1 MLDYLVASAH
11 EERFEA
17 GMESR
22 FSRGLQ
28 QLYAS
33 DPSAVLYALR
43 RRLDEDGTRPEVL
56 SEVLDW
62 SSRQETSAL
71 RQVILDLLAAGL
83 STAENTLSVYA
94 LDQPERQVERVVAAL
109 ALTRVIEEC
118 GIARISLPGTTPD
131 PEANLWH
138 QDPPFVRAGGVGR
151 QTEDVTKECGIGIA
165 GDVLRLNG
173 VTIRE
178 RGIRH
183 S

>member
-1 MLDYLVASAH
+1 M
-11 EERFEA
+11 
-17 GMESR
+17 
-22 FSRGLQ
+22 
-28 QLYAS
+28 YAS

-56 SEVLDW
+56 SEVKRHWDDRAW
-62 SSRQETSAL
+62 FEQGDVQADTSRC
-71 RQVILDLLAAGL
+71 L

-165 GDVLRLNG
+165 GDALRLNG